1 MSYKKLSYWIPF
13 SNPQT
18 LPKGFTP
25 WNPTTTQH
33 VMPMPTESNDLTSE
47 KQLEI
52 QEAKT
57 KKALTNRS
65 KSITVRFN
73 NEELERIEVEAE
85 KKKLNKSNYIRYL
98 VSQSLHLD
106 QPIQK
111 TEDTQLFKRSQR
123 TFKKPSYVDPL
134 LLRHVAQMGNNLNQ
148 IAKALNTA
156 NLNGQTLELLELI
169 HVLKQMDNH
178 LKDLVGKGVKDADQV
193 S

>member
-1 MSYKKLSYWIPF
+1 
-13 SNPQT
+13 
-18 LPKGFTP
+18 
-25 WNPTTTQH
+25 
-33 VMPMPTESNDLTSE
+33 MPTKPNDLISE

-52 QEAKT
+52 QEAKQ
-57 KKALTNRS
+57 KKAITNRS

-73 NEELERIEVEAE
+73 SEELERIEVEAE
-85 KKKLNKSNYIRYL
+85 KKELNKSNYIRYL

-106 QPIQK
+106 KPIQE
-111 TEDTQLFKRSQR
+111 TEDDSLFKPSER

-169 HVLKQMDNH
+169 QVLNQVESQ
-178 LKDLVGKGVKDADQV
+178 LKDLLVKGVKDADQV
-193 S
+193 P

>member
-1 MSYKKLSYWIPF
+1 
-13 SNPQT
+13 
-18 LPKGFTP
+18 
-25 WNPTTTQH
+25 
-33 VMPMPTESNDLTSE
+33 MPMPTESNDLTSE

-57 KKALTNRS
+57 KKAISNRS

-73 NEELERIEVEAE
+73 SEELERIEVEAE

-98 VSQSLHLD
+98 VSQSLHLY

-111 TEDTQLFKRSQR
+111 TEDTHLFKRSER
-123 TFKKPSYVDPL
+123 TFKKPSYVDPI

-169 HVLKQMDNH
+169 QVLKQMDNH

-193 S
+193 P

>member
-1 MSYKKLSYWIPF
+1 
-13 SNPQT
+13 
-18 LPKGFTP
+18 
-25 WNPTTTQH
+25 
-33 VMPMPTESNDLTSE
+33 MPMPTKPNDLISE

-52 QEAKT
+52 QEAKQ
-57 KKALTNRS
+57 KKAITNRS

-73 NEELERIEVEAE
+73 SEELERIEVEAE
-85 KKKLNKSNYIRYL
+85 KKELNKSNYIRYL

-106 QPIQK
+106 KPIQK
-111 TEDTQLFKRSQR
+111 TEDDSLFKPSER

-169 HVLKQMDNH
+169 QVLNQVDSQ
-178 LKDLVGKGVKDADQV
+178 LKGLLVKGVKDADQV
-193 S
+193 P

>member
-1 MSYKKLSYWIPF
+1 
-13 SNPQT
+13 
-18 LPKGFTP
+18 
-25 WNPTTTQH
+25 
-33 VMPMPTESNDLTSE
+33 MPTKPNDLISE

-52 QEAKT
+52 QEAKQ
-57 KKALTNRS
+57 KKAITNRS

-73 NEELERIEVEAE
+73 SEELERIEVEAE
-85 KKKLNKSNYIRYL
+85 KKELNKSNYIRYL

-106 QPIQK
+106 KPIQK
-111 TEDTQLFKRSQR
+111 TEDDSLFKPSER

-169 HVLKQMDNH
+169 QVLNQVDSQ
-178 LKDLVGKGVKDADQV
+178 LKGLLVKGVKDADQV
-193 S
+193 P